1 MKKAIHIVLR
11 VLLGLLIASPIL
23 GALGIF
29 PAPTPDLYN
38 TPEAYNFIKSLY
50 DGGYV
55 IYIMAVVFSIALG
68 LIITNRM
75 ALAALLILPI
85 SINIIAFHAFLDGGL
100 FTAGAIMGNVLFII
114 TMYFMWIHRAQYKV
128 LLENN

>member
-1 MKKAIHIVLR
+1 MKKITHIVLR
-11 VLLGLLIASPIL
+11 VLLGLLIVSPIL

-50 DGGYV
+50 DGGYMM
-55 IYIMAVVFSIALG
+55 YLMAGVFFVALG
-68 LIITNRM
+68 CVIMNRM

-85 SINIIAFHAFLDGGL
+85 SVNIIAFHAFLDGGL
-100 FTAGAIMGNVLFII
+100 LTPGAIMGDVLFLI
-114 TMYFMWIHRAQYKV
+114 TIYFMWIHRSQYKV
-128 LLENN
+128 LLQK

>member
-1 MKKAIHIVLR
+1 MKKIAHTILR

-50 DGGYV
+50 DGGYMM
-55 IYIMAVVFSIALG
+55 YMMAGVFFIALG
-68 LIITNRM
+68 LTITNRM

-85 SINIIAFHAFLDGGL
+85 SVNIIAFHAFLDGGL
-100 FTAGAIMGNVLFII
+100 FTAGAIMGNVLFLI
-114 TMYFMWIHRAQYKV
+114 TIYFMWVHRSQYKT
-128 LLENN
+128 LLEK

>member
-1 MKKAIHIVLR
+1 MKKVLHIVLR
-11 VLLGLLIASPIL
+11 VLLGLLIISPIL

-50 DGGYV
+50 DSGYMM
-55 IYIMAVVFSIALG
+55 YMMAGVFFVALG
-68 LIITNRM
+68 CVITNRM

-85 SINIIAFHAFLDGGL
+85 SVNILAFHAFLDGGL
-100 FTAGAIMGNVLFII
+100 LTPGAIMGDVLFLI
-114 TMYFMWIHRAQYKV
+114 TIYFIWIHRSQYKV
-128 LLENN
+128 LLQK